1 MQVAAWQDRRKVKR
15 WGIRLQANRLSQG
28 VHLGAKLVV
37 SGAKFAVLGAKLAV
51 SGAKSD
57 VLGNK
62 LAILGAK

>member
-37 SGAKFAVLGAKLAV
+37 SGAKFAV